1 MRIDLQTAYDT
12 AAIDQAQKPSAKA
25 GGQKVRGGDSADL
38 SSDVQ
43 LSGLEAKVASSPDI
57 RQDRVDQVRQA
68 IASGTYSV
76 SDEQLADAI
85 LRDIL
90 QK

>member
-12 AAIDQAQKPSAKA
+12 AAIDQAQKASAKA

>member
-25 GGQKVRGGDSADL
+25 GGQKVQGGDSADL